1 MTNIRY
7 EPVKLAL
14 VYGCSGF
21 SVSYLRVL
29 PATKFWANIPLNTIF
44 LFRHTL
50 GNELDWV
57 VCIEYWRTVSTD
69 GFHAKSISEK
79 NFFSIRSYPVF
90 DFSEILG
97 LLCPG
102 SSIWFYLHRIDF
114 RTGRRSPK
122 CCWCFIAASLSQGV
136 FATTEILTF
145 TSKH

>member
-14 VYGCSGF
+14 VYGCSGC

-79 NFFSIRSYPVF
+79 FFWVF
-90 DFSEILG
+90 VHTHYLIFQIYSVCCVQDLLSGFICIALILG
-97 LLCPG
+97 RAADPQSVVDVLLR
-102 SSIWFYLHRIDF
+102 LL
-114 RTGRRSPK
+114 SPK
-122 CCWCFIAASLSQGV
+122 GFLPQPK
-136 FATTEILTF
+136 F
-145 TSKH
+145 